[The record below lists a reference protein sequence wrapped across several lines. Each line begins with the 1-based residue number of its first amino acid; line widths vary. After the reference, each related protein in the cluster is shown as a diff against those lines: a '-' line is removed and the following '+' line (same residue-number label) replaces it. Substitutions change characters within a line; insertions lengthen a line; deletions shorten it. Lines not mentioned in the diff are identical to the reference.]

1 MSEKKYFFLKSEE
14 DNIYRSYTPCERNC
28 FPNFFFGKQPIENK
42 SYFYKNFLLTKDSFL
57 LTKFFLCYQT
67 LENVK
72 NYFYRMFSSETNRAL
87 GSSSQ
92 RNQVCQGR
100 VLRAKSSFLDLRC

>member
-1 MSEKKYFFLKSEE
+1 MQQVRE
-14 DNIYRSYTPCERNC
+14 RS
-28 FPNFFFGKQPIENK
+28 FSKFFFGKQSIENK

-72 NYFYRMFSSETNRAL
+72 NYFYRMFSRETNRAL

-92 RNQVCQGR
+92 RNQVC
-100 VLRAKSSFLDLRC
+100 